1 MQSYSDILR
10 VGCQHANWAG
20 HSSAHNRQGVV
31 TEVLYLLN
39 LVIFEFFFFLS
50 GACVY
55 NLKNICGR
63 NILCMY
69 FFFKQSRETYV
80 CIFFETKLVDCTPRW
95 SP

>member
-31 TEVLYLLN
+31 TKVLYLLN
-39 LVIFEFFFFLS
+39 LVIFEFFFFLP

-69 FFFKQSRETYV
+69 FFSNKAEKHTYVFSLKQS
-80 CIFFETKLVDCTPRW
+80 W
-95 SP
+95 